1 MFTWSG
7 WTGGWTCGERR
18 VSRGR
23 TLDSSLAIEAARA
36 RAAGEPDAGSRLAG
50 DFLALAGD
58 FLALAGDFLAT
69 VFFLAGA

>member
-1 MFTWSG
+1 M
-7 WTGGWTCGERR
+7 ERVDRR
-18 VSRGR
+18 VVLRGAPRFPRADSRFESR
-23 TLDSSLAIEAARA
+23 DRSRALARG
-36 RAAGEPDAGSRLAG
+36 AGEPDAGSRLAG